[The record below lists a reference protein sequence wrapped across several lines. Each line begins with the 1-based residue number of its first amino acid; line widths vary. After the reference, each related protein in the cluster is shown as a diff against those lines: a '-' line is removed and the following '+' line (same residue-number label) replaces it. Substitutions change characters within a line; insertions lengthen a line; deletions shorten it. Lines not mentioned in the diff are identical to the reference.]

1 MAATK
6 PTAVATPNIIVV
18 LCDDLGYGDL
28 GCYTRRDIE
37 TRPCCTTCALM

>member
-28 GCYTRRDIE
+28 GCCGNE
-37 TRPCCTTCALM
+37 TIATPSIAPPLL